1 MRLKR
6 YKIQFSSVLLQKRV
20 GFDLWYRAA
29 TTERDFASS
38 WFYHLSVL
46 WKLQRQ
52 HAEGRR
58 VTLWL
63 PGHHENIQTESAL
76 FFHTISLYILPF
88 LWTQPT
94 TVFAQEF
101 NLSLRSSCPVVQAKT
116 GWAANFTSC
125 YCSVLPT
132 SFLLLSIFLFSC
144 AWFHH
149 LWFYQTYKCQ
159 RGDF

>member
-6 YKIQFSSVLLQKRV
+6 YKMQFSSILLQKWV

-46 WKLQRQ
+46 RKLQRQ

-58 VTLWL
+58 VTVAAWSSWKL
-63 PGHHENIQTESAL
+63 PDRKCTFLPHN
-76 FFHTISLYILPF
+76 FSLY
-88 LWTQPT
+88 PT
-94 TVFAQEF
+94 VSLDLTVTVFAQEF
-101 NLSLRSSCPVVQAKT
+101 NLNRRSSLPVVQAKT
-116 GWAANFTSC
+116 GWAVNFTSC

-132 SFLLLSIFLFSC
+132 CVLLLSIFLFSR

-159 RGDF
+159 LGDF